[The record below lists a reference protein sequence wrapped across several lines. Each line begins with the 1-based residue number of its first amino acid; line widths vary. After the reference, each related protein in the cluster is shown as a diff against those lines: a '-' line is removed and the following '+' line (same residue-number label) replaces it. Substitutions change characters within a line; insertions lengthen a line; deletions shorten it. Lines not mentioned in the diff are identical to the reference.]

1 MMYFWPKRNMR
12 TTGRAESRAP
22 AEKAPQLSLRKRLII
37 VNRPTVAVCMFGSE
51 RMVDAITKS
60 EATAM

>member
-22 AEKAPQLSLRKRLII
+22 AEKVFRLRGEIGIHMLMLVSII
-37 VNRPTVAVCMFGSE
+37 ENWNRG
-51 RMVDAITKS
+51 
-60 EATAM
+60 